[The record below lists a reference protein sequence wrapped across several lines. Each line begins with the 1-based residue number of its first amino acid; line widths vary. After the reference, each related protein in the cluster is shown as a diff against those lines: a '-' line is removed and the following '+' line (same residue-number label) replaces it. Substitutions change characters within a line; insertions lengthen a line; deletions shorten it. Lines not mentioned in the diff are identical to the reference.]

1 MIKIVKKLK
10 SFKALKMALATLWW
24 GAVVGLALLLVSII
38 GAKLKG
44 DVPRFFGYSVMQI
57 VSGSMEDEIPTG
69 TYILIK
75 KVDAAS
81 IRQDDIICFFSD
93 DALIQGYPNTHR
105 VVEPP
110 IQGENG
116 LEFVTKGDANP
127 IKDGVTA
134 KEEKLIGRYV
144 KNMDGLTSFSKMLE
158 GNGMIIL
165 IMVMMIASAGMVT
178 YSAITKLKSEAES
191 PASEPSQGEVTDG
204 TKTDERMN

>member
-1 MIKIVKKLK
+1 MIKIVKKPRTLK
-10 SFKALKMALATLWW
+10 PVKLVLATLWW
-24 GAVVGLALLLVSII
+24 GAVIGLALLLVSII

-44 DVPRFFGYSVMQI
+44 EVPRFFGYSVMQI

-75 KVDAAS
+75 KVDAEK
-81 IRQDDIICFFSD
+81 IEQNDIICFFSD

-127 IKDGVTA
+127 IRDGVTA

-144 KNMDGLTSFSKMLE
+144 KNMDGLTAFSKMLE

-165 IMVMMIASAGMVT
+165 IMIMMIASVGMVT
-178 YSAITKLKSEAES
+178 YSAIAKLKNDSDAATAER
-191 PASEPSQGEVTDG
+191 TDDRQTDD
-204 TKTDERMN
+204 TK

>member
-1 MIKIVKKLK
+1 MIKIVKKTR
-10 SFKALKMALATLWW
+10 SFKPVKLVLATLWW
-24 GAVVGLALLLVSII
+24 GAVIGLALLLVSII

-44 DVPRFFGYSVMQI
+44 EVPRFFGYSVMQI

-75 KVDAAS
+75 KVDAEK
-81 IRQDDIICFFSD
+81 IEQNDIICFFSD

-127 IKDGVTA
+127 IRDGVTA

-144 KNMDGLTSFSKMLE
+144 KNMDGLTAFSKMLE

-165 IMVMMIASAGMVT
+165 IMAMMIASVGMVT
-178 YSAITKLKSEAES
+178 YSAIAKLKNDSDAATAER
-191 PASEPSQGEVTDG
+191 TDDRQTDD
-204 TKTDERMN
+204 TK

>member
-1 MIKIVKKLK
+1 MIKIVKKTR
-10 SFKALKMALATLWW
+10 SFKPVKLVLATLWW
-24 GAVVGLALLLVSII
+24 GAVIGLALLLVSII

-44 DVPRFFGYSVMQI
+44 EVPRFFGYSVMQI

-75 KVDAAS
+75 KVDAEK
-81 IRQDDIICFFSD
+81 IEQNDIICFFSD

-127 IKDGVTA
+127 IQDGVTA

-144 KNMDGLTSFSKMLE
+144 KNMDGLTAFSKMLE

-165 IMVMMIASAGMVT
+165 IMAMMIASVGMVT
-178 YSAITKLKSEAES
+178 YSAIAKLKNDSDAATAER
-191 PASEPSQGEVTDG
+191 TDDRQTDD
-204 TKTDERMN
+204 TK

>member
-1 MIKIVKKLK
+1 M
-10 SFKALKMALATLWW
+10 
-24 GAVVGLALLLVSII
+24 
-38 GAKLKG
+38 
-44 DVPRFFGYSVMQI
+44 
-57 VSGSMEDEIPTG
+57 
-69 TYILIK
+69 
-75 KVDAAS
+75 
-81 IRQDDIICFFSD
+81 
-93 DALIQGYPNTHR
+93 
-105 VVEPP
+105 
-110 IQGENG
+110 NG

-191 PASEPSQGEVTDG
+191 PASEPPQGEVTDG
-204 TKTDERMN
+204 TTTDERMN

>member
-1 MIKIVKKLK
+1 MIKILKKPR
-10 SFKALKMALATLWW
+10 SFKPVKLVLATLWW
-24 GAVVGLALLLVSII
+24 GAVIGLALLLVSII

-44 DVPRFFGYSVMQI
+44 EVPRFFGYSVMQI

-69 TYILIK
+69 TYILIQ
-75 KVDAAS
+75 KVDAEK
-81 IRQDDIICFFSD
+81 IEQNDIICFFSD

-127 IKDGVTA
+127 IRDGVTA

-144 KNMDGLTSFSKMLE
+144 KNMDGLTAFSKMLE

-165 IMVMMIASAGMVT
+165 IMAMMIASVGMVT
-178 YSAITKLKSEAES
+178 YSAIAKLKNDSDAATAER
-191 PASEPSQGEVTDG
+191 TDDRQTDD
-204 TKTDERMN
+204 TK

>member
-1 MIKIVKKLK
+1 MSSIAKKLK
-10 SFKALKMALATLWW
+10 SLKTIKMVLATLWW
-24 GAVVGLALLLVSII
+24 GAVIGLALLLVSII

-44 DVPRFFGYSVMQI
+44 EVPQFFGYSVMQI

-75 KVDAAS
+75 RVEAS
-81 IRQDDIICFFSD
+81 QIKENDIICFFSD
-93 DALIQGYPNTHR
+93 DKLIQGYPNTHR

-134 KEEKLIGRYV
+134 KEEKLIGRHV
-144 KNMDGLTSFSKMLE
+144 KNLNGLTAFTKALE
-158 GNGMIIL
+158 GNGMIVL
-165 IMVMMIASAGMVT
+165 MMVIMAASMAMIG
-178 YSAITKLKSEAES
+178 YSAFAKIKNEGKETENITADNDPHDNSKE
-191 PASEPSQGEVTDG
+191 
-204 TKTDERMN
+204 

>member
-1 MIKIVKKLK
+1 MIKIVKKTR
-10 SFKALKMALATLWW
+10 SFKPVKLVLATLWW
-24 GAVVGLALLLVSII
+24 GAVIGLALLLVSII

-44 DVPRFFGYSVMQI
+44 EVPRFFGYSVMQI

-75 KVDAAS
+75 KVDAEK
-81 IRQDDIICFFSD
+81 IEQNDIICFFSD

-127 IKDGVTA
+127 IRDGVTA

-144 KNMDGLTSFSKMLE
+144 KNMDGLTAFSKMLE

-165 IMVMMIASAGMVT
+165 IMIMMIASVGMVT
-178 YSAITKLKSEAES
+178 YSAIAKLKNDSNAATAER
-191 PASEPSQGEVTDG
+191 TDDRQTDD
-204 TKTDERMN
+204 TK

>member
-1 MIKIVKKLK
+1 MIKILKKPR
-10 SFKALKMALATLWW
+10 SFKPVKLVLATLWW
-24 GAVVGLALLLVSII
+24 GAVIGLALLLVSII

-44 DVPRFFGYSVMQI
+44 EVPRFFGYSVMQI

-75 KVDAAS
+75 KVDAEK
-81 IRQDDIICFFSD
+81 IEQNDIICFFSD

-127 IKDGVTA
+127 IRDGVTA

-144 KNMDGLTSFSKMLE
+144 KNMDGLTAFSKMLE

-165 IMVMMIASAGMVT
+165 IMAMMIASVGMVT
-178 YSAITKLKSEAES
+178 YSAIAKLKNDSDAATAER
-191 PASEPSQGEVTDG
+191 TDDRQTDD
-204 TKTDERMN
+204 TK